1 MNVTFTT
8 AHKMMRKMV
17 REFAEK
23 EVAPL
28 DPVMDRTQ
36 NFPYELFDKMRALGF
51 MGIIVPRE
59 YGGSGGDCVTSVITL
74 IELAKASASVAITM
88 DAHWFATDAI
98 MHFGTE
104 EQRRKYLPRISAGSI
119 CSFSIT
125 EPGCGTDAAGVLT
138 TAVADGDEYVLNGA
152 KSWCTNA
159 EASDIF
165 IIMAKTDKGKGVKG
179 ISAFIV
185 EKGTPGF
192 VVGAK
197 ESKLGV
203 RGSVQNDLILTDC
216 RVKKDALL
224 GKENGG
230 FKIAMQGLD
239 GARISITAIGVGLCE
254 RAIKISREYARERR
268 AFGNRLADFQ
278 AIQHMIADM
287 AVGLEA
293 STLMVYDVASMKDA
307 RMRFTKE
314 AAMAKIMSSSHAVKC
329 GLDCIQIL
337 GGGGYSTENPA
348 ERILRDAKI
357 LEIGE
362 GTTQALKMIVGKA
375 ELEV

>member
-1 MNVTFTT
+1 MNFTFTT
-8 AHKMMRKMV
+8 AQKMMQKMV

-23 EVAPL
+23 EVAHL
-28 DPVMDRTQ
+28 DAVMDKTQ
-36 NFPYELFDKMRALGF
+36 DFPYALFDKMKANGF
-51 MGIIVPRE
+51 LGIIVPEE
-59 YGGSGGDCVTSVITL
+59 YGGSGCDTVTSVLTL

-98 MHFGTE
+98 IHFGTE
-104 EQRRKYLPRISAGSI
+104 EQKRKYLPRAGSTSI

-125 EPGCGTDAAGVLT
+125 EPGCGSDAAGVLT
-138 TAVADGDEYVLNGA
+138 TAVLDGDEYVLNGT

-159 EASDIF
+159 EAADIF
-165 IIMAKTDKGKGVKG
+165 IILAKTDKSKGVKG

-185 EKGTPGF
+185 EKGHPGF

-203 RGSVQNDLILTDC
+203 RGSVQNDLILTNC

-230 FKIAMQGLD
+230 FKIAMVGLD
-239 GARISITAIGVGLCE
+239 GARISITAIGAGLCE
-254 RAIKISREYARERR
+254 RAVKISREYARNRR
-268 AFGNRLADFQ
+268 AFGKSIGEFQ
-278 AIQHMIADM
+278 AIQFMIADM

-293 STLMVYDVASMKDA
+293 INLMVFDVATMKDA
-307 RMRFTKE
+307 QIPFSKQ
-314 AAMAKIMSSSHAVKC
+314 AAMAKIFSSGHAVKC

-337 GGGGYSTENPA
+337 GGGGYSNENPA

-362 GTTQALKMIVGKA
+362 GTTQTLKMIVGKA
-375 ELEV
+375 ELSV

>member
-1 MNVTFTT
+1 
-8 AHKMMRKMV
+8 MMRKMV

-23 EVAPL
+23 EVAPQ
-28 DPVMDRTQ
+28 DPIMDRTQ
-36 NFPYELFDKMRALGF
+36 DFPYALFDKMKANGF
-51 MGIIVPRE
+51 LGIIVPQE
-59 YGGSGGDCVTSVITL
+59 YGGSGCDAVTSALTL
-74 IELAKASASVAITM
+74 LELAKASASVAITM

-98 MHFGTE
+98 IHFGTE
-104 EQRRKYLPRISAGSI
+104 EQKRTYLPRAGGNAL

-125 EPGCGTDAAGVLT
+125 EPGCGSDAAGVRT
-138 TAVADGDEYVLNGA
+138 TAVRDGNDYVLNGV

-159 EASDIF
+159 EAADIF
-165 IIMAKTDKGKGVKG
+165 VILAKTDVSKGVKG

-192 VVGAK
+192 TLGKK

-203 RGSVQNDLILTDC
+203 RGSVQNDLVLNNC
-216 RVKKDALL
+216 RVKKEALL

-230 FKIAMQGLD
+230 FKIAMVGLD

-254 RAIKISREYARERR
+254 RAVKISREYARERK
-268 AFGNRLADFQ
+268 AFGSSLAEFQ
-278 AIQHMIADM
+278 AIQFMIADM

-293 STLMVYDVASMKDA
+293 ATLMLFDVAAMKDA
-307 RMRFTKE
+307 KLRFTKE
-314 AAMAKIMSSSHAVKC
+314 AAMAKIFSSSHAIKC

-337 GGGGYSTENPA
+337 GGGGYSSENPA
-348 ERILRDAKI
+348 ERILRDAKV

-362 GTTQALKMIVGKA
+362 GTTQTLKMVVGKA
-375 ELEV
+375 ELFGA